1 MPRLWLSRLRTLY
14 DSEGKR
20 EKVKKGA
27 LSAALPIG
35 VVLRF

>member
-14 DSEGKR
+14 ASEGKG
-20 EKVKKGA
+20 KVKKGA